1 LSKELADLLDLK
13 LAWTRVKDD
22 SANRT
27 FIINP
32 YSAPLIDFDLDNW
45 LKNRLKAITADSYSP
60 SPMFVCDVPKENGLI
75 RPGSHLSTLDRLVY
89 AACVGACFGAIQ
101 SMLAW
106 SQGKIDYSYMLAFD
120 SEDPKWTRDRFV
132 GWKSFDE
139 ESLRYI
145 DAGLP
150 YVITADISTFYES
163 IDIGILLSD
172 IRATGAP
179 EPAIKQLSICLNR
192 WAQVPGR
199 GIPQGQS
206 PSDILAKLYLNSI
219 DQNLVNMGY
228 THLRYVDDIRVF
240 CTSLVEAKQLLV
252 DLSHLL
258 RRRGLSLQSTK
269 SEILSADKARHKI
282 QAVTQTL
289 NEIRKQYIQGV
300 METTGLG
307 DPYMDL
313 GEADQILEASSVDT
327 PIEII
332 REAYQKYFIDGAGEF
347 NKTLFRFLL
356 NRLAK
361 QSDTFAGDHALN
373 LLEPHPEETQTIL
386 KYLACAYPMESL
398 DSPLVQLVRSG
409 QLPYSYQIYQ
419 IVSWFRDNSTDP
431 FEEVVNLC
439 RNICF
444 DPKSPRYL
452 RTVCRAF
459 LGDHGTN
466 ADLERIASSY
476 DVAET
481 AEHVEIICSIRRLEK
496 GRRNALLAR
505 FEDDGEMNRLAVRWV
520 KSA

>member
-1 LSKELADLLDLK
+1 LSKELASLVDLK
-13 LAWTRVKDD
+13 LAWARVKDD
-22 SANRT
+22 SADRT

-32 YSAPLIDFDLDNW
+32 YSIPLVDFDLDNW
-45 LKNRLKAITADSYSP
+45 LKDRLKAIAEDTYSP
-60 SPMFVCDVPKENGLI
+60 SPMFVCDVPKGNGLI
-75 RPGSHLSTLDRLVY
+75 RPGSHLSTVDRLMY
-89 AACVGACFGAIQ
+89 AACVGACFSAIQ
-101 SMLAW
+101 SMLGW
-106 SQGKIDYSYMLAFD
+106 SQGKIDYSYMLSFD
-120 SEDPKWTRDRFV
+120 SQDPKWTRDRFV
-132 GWKSFDE
+132 GWKTFDE
-139 ESLRYI
+139 HSLSQI
-145 DAGLP
+145 DSGFP
-150 YVITADISTFYES
+150 YVVIADISTFYDS

-179 EPAIKQLSICLNR
+179 EPAIKQLSVCLNR

-206 PSDILAKLYLNSI
+206 PSDILAKLYLNSV
-219 DQNLVNMGY
+219 DHNLLNMGY
-228 THLRYVDDIRVF
+228 APLRYVDDIRVF
-240 CTSLVEAKQLLV
+240 CTSLIQAKQMLV

-258 RRRGLSLQSTK
+258 RKRGLSLQSTK
-269 SEILSADKARHKI
+269 SEILSAADARRKI

-289 NEIRKQYIQGV
+289 NEIRSQYIRGV
-300 METTGLG
+300 IETSGLG

-313 GEADQILEASSVDT
+313 SEADEILESSSDDT

-332 REAYQKYFIDGAGEF
+332 QEAYQKYFIDGAGEF

-361 QSDTFAGDHALN
+361 QGDTFAGDHVLS
-373 LLEPHPEETQTIL
+373 LLEPRPEETAAIL
-386 KYLACAYPMESL
+386 KYLLSAYSMEAL
-398 DSPLVQLVRSG
+398 GAPIVELVRSG
-409 QLPYSYQIYQ
+409 QLVYFYQIYQ
-419 IVSWFRDNSTDP
+419 IVSWFRDNSSAPSEPVID
-431 FEEVVNLC
+431 LC
-439 RNICF
+439 RSLCF
-444 DPKSPRYL
+444 DGKSPRYL

-481 AEHVEIICSIRRLEK
+481 NEHVEIICSIRRLER

-505 FEDDGEMNRLAVRWV
+505 FEDDGDMNRLAVRWV